1 MDKTL
6 NEIKSLFHDKI
17 PYHELNRLHMFLK
30 MIGAYN
36 DFMVLASLNNI
47 KIEINLFGVNYT
59 YCNLLYNAIKHHTIE
74 EKEYWSLIREIYK
87 LKLKYHYGFTID
99 IDGEF
104 IIMEE
109 NNKNF
114 LNYYKRKI
122 NDLIRFTKVLK
133 MDNEKRN
140 HLLEFENSF
149 INRINHELQNH

>member
-36 DFMVLASLNNI
+36 DFIKLALLSDI
-47 KIEINLFGVNYT
+47 KTAICLFGANYA
-59 YCNLLYNAIKHHTIE
+59 YCNLLYNSINHHTIE

-99 IDGEF
+99 IDGDF
-104 IIMEE
+104 NTMKE
-109 NNKNF
+109 NDKNF

-122 NDLIRFTKVLK
+122 NDLMKYTKVLNIS
-133 MDNEKRN
+133 DEKRN
-140 HLLEFENSF
+140 HLLEFENNF
-149 INRINHELQNH
+149 INRINHELQNN